1 MTYLI
6 RDISPEEERRR
17 ERKKIPLPVAHLWD
31 GTDTRCRMW
40 STGGIQKK
48 NHYRVRATPEGR
60 KVCNLCL
67 GEPSLDQGFREAL
80 LRDPDPPPPPLAAPV
95 ASSAVETLL
104 RKLGQADAL
113 FDVSERQVFDEE
125 DIRLLR
131 LLLSGP
137 GEPF

>member
-17 ERKKIPLPVAHLWD
+17 ERKRIPLPVAHLWD

-48 NHYRVRATPEGR
+48 NRYFARATPEGR

-67 GEPSLDQGFREAL
+67 GEPALDQGFWEAL
-80 LRDPDPPPPPLAAPV
+80 LRDPDPSPPSAP
-95 ASSAVETLL
+95 AGNTSAVRETLL
-104 RKLGQADAL
+104 RKLGPVNAL
-113 FDVSERQVFDEE
+113 FDASGLQVLDEK
-125 DIRLLR
+125 DIGALCLV
-131 LLLSGP
+131 LC
-137 GEPF
+137 EPF